1 MTTTYSRE
9 WPLSILAFFSAMG
22 LGAGHIRERRHF
34 ATATTQLQLQP
45 ITSENYKEQRQEDI
59 YHHGNIVMIDS
70 RKKEIWKNMAGNG
83 FDGNGLRAEITK
95 MARKFRGFL

>member
-34 ATATTQLQLQP
+34 VTATTQLKQQP
-45 ITSENYKEQRQEDI
+45 ITSENYRDRRQKNI
-59 YHHGNIVMIDS
+59 YHHGNSTMIDS
-70 RKKEIWKNMAGNG
+70 TTKAMWKNMAGNG
-83 FDGNGLRAEITK
+83 FHGNEPCAEITK
-95 MARKFRGFL
+95 MARKFRGFF